1 MFNPNDVTLDTNEL
15 KLQKAIKDGDVE
27 EAKRLLADGADAN
40 LETMYGVPM
49 LIACQYEQ
57 PEIVVALLENGAD
70 ATVSHQGMFPLT
82 SGGFNSH
89 AIVFALAEAGADIEA
104 VGKADGTVLLLCCQ
118 HGNAMSASYLISK
131 GANAK
136 VENSDGMTPLHWA
149 VLKNMSTVVLGLKP
163 ISDLDKENCH
173 GKTALD
179 LAKDFENSEII
190 AILE

>member
-1 MFNPNDVTLDTNEL
+1 MGINKKMFNPNDVTLDTNEL

-57 PEIVVALLENGAD
+57 PEIVV
-70 ATVSHQGMFPLT
+70 
-82 SGGFNSH
+82 
-89 AIVFALAEAGADIEA
+89 ALAEAGADIEA

-149 VLKNMSTVVLGLKP
+149 VLKNMSTVVMGLKP